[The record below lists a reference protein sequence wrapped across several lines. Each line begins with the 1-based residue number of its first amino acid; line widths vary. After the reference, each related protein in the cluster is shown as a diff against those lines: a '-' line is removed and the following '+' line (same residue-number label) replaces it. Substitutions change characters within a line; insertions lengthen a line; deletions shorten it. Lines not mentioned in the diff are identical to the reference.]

1 MPRLESQQEVLQK
14 MTDSEGADVLIGIVA
29 PVNTNDVLH
38 HGSIAMEQLATTMP
52 SLKCVIA
59 YPLADEELAPE
70 TASAAIRT
78 VQYSLTT
85 SETPIFPGMA
95 RSSSYKA
102 LEAVAADLGVSACLL
117 IAPDLT
123 ALDAHTIQWL
133 SHGILQDHCDLS
145 VSVYSVGKF
154 EALLNSSILS
164 PMTRALYGKRIRF
177 PLALDIGV
185 SPAMLGI
192 LANAPPRIQGAA
204 SSGVRWPTVEAVR
217 ADRTMCQ
224 TLVPIRHPS
233 QTEGF
238 DLSSVLGGLLG
249 SLFSEIESNA
259 PIWQRVRGSHDVP
272 FVGGEAAKDLPHS
285 DSIDVRPLLESFQL
299 GVRNLQEVWGLVLPP
314 ITLLELR
321 RLTRLS
327 ADSFHVPDEM
337 WVRIVYDFALAYRLR
352 TISRVHILGAFT
364 PLYLGWVASYVIEV
378 GAQTSDETE
387 RRLDQLARAYEEGK
401 PYLLSRWRW
410 PDRFNP

>member
-1 MPRLESQQEVLQK
+1 

-38 HGSIAMEQLATTMP
+38 HGTIAMDQLASTMP

-59 YPLADEELAPE
+59 YPRPDEELALD
-70 TASAAIRT
+70 TSSAAIRT
-78 VQYSLTT
+78 IQYPLTT

-95 RSSSYKA
+95 RSSAYKA
-102 LEAVAADLGVSACLL
+102 LESVAADLGASACVL

-123 ALDAHTIQWL
+123 ALNAHTIQLL
-133 SHGILQDHCDLS
+133 SHGILQDHCDLA

-164 PMTRALYGKRIRF
+164 PLTRALYGKRIRF

-185 SPAMLGI
+185 SPAMLGN
-192 LANAPPRIQGAA
+192 LANAPVKMQGA
-204 SSGVRWPTVEAVR
+204 STSVVRWPSVEAVR
-217 ADRTMCQ
+217 ADRTVCQ
-224 TLVPIRHPS
+224 THVPIRHQLQS
-233 QTEGF
+233 EGF

-259 PIWQRVRGSHDVP
+259 PIWQRIRGSHEVP
-272 FVGGEAAKDLPHS
+272 FLGGEVAKDSPHS

-299 GVRNLQEVWGLVLPP
+299 GVRNLHEVWALVLPP
-314 ITLLELR
+314 ITLLELKR
-321 RLTRLS
+321 MTRMS
-327 ADSFHVPDEM
+327 PDSFHIPDEM
-337 WVRIVYDFALAYRLR
+337 WVRIVYDFALAFRLR

-364 PLYLGWVASYVIEV
+364 PLYLGWVASYVTEV
-378 GAQTSDETE
+378 SAQTTDDAE
-387 RRLDQLARAYEEGK
+387 RRLEQLARAYEEGK

>member
-1 MPRLESQQEVLQK
+1 MPRLEAQQEILQK
-14 MTDSEGADVLIGIVA
+14 MTNSEGADVLIGIVA
-29 PVNTNDVLH
+29 PVNMNDVLH
-38 HGSIAMEQLATTMP
+38 HGAIAVEQLASTMP

-59 YPLADEELAPE
+59 FPRTDEDLAPDTLSTKIRTVHYPLA
-70 TASAAIRT
+70 
-78 VQYSLTT
+78 T

-102 LEAVAADLGVSACLL
+102 LETVATDLGVSACVL

-123 ALDAHTIQWL
+123 ALDAHTIQLL
-133 SHGILQDHCDLS
+133 SHAILQDGCDLA

-164 PMTRALYGKRIRF
+164 PLTRALYGKRIRF

-185 SPAMLGI
+185 SPAMLSN
-192 LANAPPRIQGAA
+192 LATASARIQGATPSA
-204 SSGVRWPTVEAVR
+204 VRWPSVEAVR

-238 DLSSVLGGLLG
+238 DLSTVLGGVLG

-259 PIWQRVRGSHDVP
+259 AIWQRIRGSHDVP
-272 FVGGEAAKDLPHS
+272 FLGGEAAKDVPHS

-299 GVRNLQEVWGLVLPP
+299 GVRNLHEVWGLVLPP
-314 ITLLELR
+314 ITLLELK
-321 RLTRLS
+321 RLNQLS
-327 ADSFHVPDEM
+327 AENFHIPDET
-337 WVRIVYDFALAYRLR
+337 WVRIVYDFALAFRLR

-364 PLYLGWVASYVIEV
+364 PLYLGWVASYVNEV
-378 GAQTSDETE
+378 SAQTADDAE
-387 RRLDQLARAYEEGK
+387 RRLEQLARAYEEGK

>member
-1 MPRLESQQEVLQK
+1 
-14 MTDSEGADVLIGIVA
+14 MTDSQGADVLIGIVA
-29 PVNTNDVLH
+29 PVNTNNVLH
-38 HGSIAMEQLATTMP
+38 HGTVAMEQLASTMP

-59 YPLADEELAPE
+59 FPRADEDLESDTALTSIKTVQYPLA
-70 TASAAIRT
+70 
-78 VQYSLTT
+78 T

-95 RSSSYKA
+95 RSSAYKA
-102 LEAVAADLGVSACLL
+102 LEGVAADLGVSACVL

-123 ALDAHTIQWL
+123 ALDAHTIQLL
-133 SHGILQDHCDLS
+133 SHGILKDHCDLS
-145 VSVYSVGKF
+145 VAVYSVGKF

-164 PMTRALYGKRIRF
+164 PLTRALYGKRIRF

-192 LANAPPRIQGAA
+192 LANAPTRIQGAA
-204 SSGVRWPTVEAVR
+204 TSGVRWPTVEAVR
-217 ADRTMCQ
+217 TDRTMCQ
-224 TLVPIRHPS
+224 TLVPIRHQS

-259 PIWQRVRGSHDVP
+259 SIWQRIRGSHDVP
-272 FVGGEAAKDLPHS
+272 FLGGESTQDLPHS

-299 GVRNLQEVWGLVLPP
+299 GVRNLHEVWGLVLPP

-327 ADSFHVPDEM
+327 AESFHIPDEM
-337 WVRIVYDFALAYRLR
+337 WVRIVYDFALAFRLR

-378 GAQTSDETE
+378 SAQTADDAE
-387 RRLDQLARAYEEGK
+387 RRLEQLARAYEEGK
-401 PYLLSRWRW
+401 PYFLSRWRW